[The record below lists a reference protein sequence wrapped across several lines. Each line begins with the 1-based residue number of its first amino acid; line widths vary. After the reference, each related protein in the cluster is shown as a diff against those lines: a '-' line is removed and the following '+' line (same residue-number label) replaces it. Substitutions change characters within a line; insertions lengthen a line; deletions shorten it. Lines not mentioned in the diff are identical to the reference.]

1 MHIQCYGQARTRVDC
16 LGGGFG
22 AVAWPSQRASHNG
35 QLRWSQKCGP
45 TRPLAP
51 VPFRPLCWT
60 AINAF
65 YPSRRSTSA
74 RSSKWVRVG
83 QPRTAAANIAT
94 VTIPV

>member
-1 MHIQCYGQARTRVDC
+1 MHIQCYGQARTRVGWS
-16 LGGGFG
+16 GGRFG
-22 AVAWPSQRASHNG
+22 AVAWPSQRAGHNG

-65 YPSRRSTSA
+65 YPSHHSTSA
-74 RSSKWVRVG
+74 RSSKEVRG
-83 QPRTAAANIAT
+83 SLPLTGRPNIAT
-94 VTIPV
+94 VTIPL

>member
-16 LGGGFG
+16 LGGWFG

-51 VPFRPLCWT
+51 VLIRPRWWT
-60 AINAF
+60 AMDAF
-65 YPSRRSTSA
+65 FARLRSPPARST
-74 RSSKWVRVG
+74 KWVRVG
-83 QPRTAAANIAT
+83 LPPAGRSNIAPL
-94 VTIPV
+94 TIPV